1 MASIDNEYV
10 VRLFCV
16 CLASRMMLV
25 SEFVPFGSLHDHLRK
40 CYSQFNART
49 LLTYAAQIVSVNI
62 LTHHNLVHIIVRY
75 LGDEILGEH

>member
-16 CLASRMMLV
+16 CLGTRIMLV

-40 CYSQFNART
+40 YDSQFNART
-49 LLTYAAQIVSVNI
+49 LLTFAAQIASVRHTRP
-62 LTHHNLVHIIVRY
+62 LKKCM
-75 LGDEILGEH
+75 